1 MPSTIHTSV
10 GSPWSDGSTVHGGGT
25 SLPWGDGATIH
36 AGPSSY
42 TAGPPPSG
50 GTPTGPMPGVALY
63 TIAARAT
70 YDVPHTMEVTD
81 LRDDEVLAVESVSM
95 SCDEDSILWTL
106 RASGGDAL
114 YSKLT
119 AGEQPAQVKVDIDGE
134 LWVFV
139 IDAVSRSRS
148 FGQSSVTVSGRSP
161 AVAAGSPYEAD
172 QNWVNDGISTG
183 AQIAAVANLY
193 TGLGVSWEIEDW
205 LVPDRVFSFSGTP
218 LAVVARVAEAVGAVV
233 QADRTALG
241 VRVMPRYPILANE
254 WPTVAP
260 DVEIALDAVLSEQYE
275 RSDRPEYTGIY
286 LAGQQQGAVG
296 FVRLAGTSG
305 VNLHPLVTD
314 LLLTEEPALR
324 MRGTAILGASGGQAA
339 MTLTLPLLTGAGEPG
354 VLAKGQLVRVLDPAG
369 AWDGLVRSVAVNA
382 TLPVVTQ
389 TVVLERH
396 TKAIEGS
403 VVVTPPPP
411 PEAEYERYFF
421 VAVYNGFTVG
431 SEYGAL
437 GPGGLSYVSVGPSTT
452 THAPLWLSSETT
464 TEYPREWSMG
474 SVSAFGKW
482 VLQPQLD
489 MSNGLGSIAPHP
501 RGTVVTGSTA
511 REGSS
516 PTLVQ
521 IGIAIP
527 GIGGDSVW
535 LRSNSFSGG
544 SPTVGGSGKSF
555 EFVVQIG
562 PDEGTGDLYEIASD
576 LVDASTT
583 ATVTASRMSLEDHAV
598 YGVSPR

>member
-10 GSPWSDGSTVHGGGT
+10 GSPWDDGSTIHGAGP
-25 SLPWGDGATIH
+25 SLPWGDGVTIH
-36 AGPSSY
+36 AGPSAY
-42 TAGPPPSG
+42 TPGPPAGG

-63 TIAARAT
+63 TIASRAT
-70 YDVPHTMEVTD
+70 YDVPHTMVVTD
-81 LRDDEVLAVESVSM
+81 LRDDAVLAVESVSM

-134 LWVFV
+134 LWVFI
-139 IDAVSRSRS
+139 IDSVSRTRT
-148 FGQSSVTVSGRSP
+148 FGQSNVTVSGRSP

-193 TGLGVSWEIEDW
+193 TGLAVAWEIEDW

-233 QADRTALG
+233 QADRTAYS
-241 VRVMPRYPILANE
+241 VRVMPRYPLLANE
-254 WPTVAP
+254 WPAVAP
-260 DVEIALDAVLSEQYE
+260 DVEIALAAVLSEQYE
-275 RSDRPEYTGIY
+275 RADRPEYTGIY

-324 MRGTAILGASGGQAA
+324 MRGEAILGASGGQAS

-354 VLAKGQLVRVLDPAG
+354 VLTKGQLVRVIDPAG
-369 AWDGLVRSVAVNA
+369 TWEGLVRSVAVNA

-396 TKAIEGS
+396 TKMIEGT
-403 VVVTPPPP
+403 VGVAVDAP
-411 PEAEYERYFF
+411 PEVLYVYDTFTEAGDVLLKDHVGEIGATWSVGGFWSPSDSQVRVAGGVAWADGYPEPLSHSGDILTPEAFFAEIRATFTGGDSGSSIYLGDSGVSGDLQVYLQGSGALAICAVSAGTIDIVDGVEFTLRVEFEGMERR
-421 VAVYNGFTVG
+421 VLLNGAEVG
-431 SEYGAL
+431 SEDDDHVAGSPL
-437 GPGGLSYVSVGPSTT
+437 RFGVSGNNVEVTWLKVGP
-452 THAPLWLSSETT
+452 L
-464 TEYPREWSMG
+464 
-474 SVSAFGKW
+474 
-482 VLQPQLD
+482 
-489 MSNGLGSIAPHP
+489 
-501 RGTVVTGSTA
+501 
-511 REGSS
+511 
-516 PTLVQ
+516 
-521 IGIAIP
+521 
-527 GIGGDSVW
+527 
-535 LRSNSFSGG
+535 
-544 SPTVGGSGKSF
+544 
-555 EFVVQIG
+555 
-562 PDEGTGDLYEIASD
+562 
-576 LVDASTT
+576 
-583 ATVTASRMSLEDHAV
+583 
-598 YGVSPR
+598 